1 MEWNFVI
8 NKTILRK
15 NIFNRKSIVLSEI
28 FDNKNNISLWKR
40 KLDESISFGAEEI
53 INDNLEFDFSKVLK
67 YNEINEALVNRL
79 GQSQNKI
86 FLFNDISNLSEL
98 FCNMFELKKVWLR
111 MGISTN
117 ATCPRFHVDYLK
129 CRLLTTYYG
138 PGTEW
143 LPNDLIDRR
152 KLKFNQ
158 KFSKDQDGLFSSKTD
173 IKHLA
178 TGDVALLKGELWS
191 GNKGQGLVHRSPYY
205 EEKYRRLYI
214 TIDFSDLNN
223 Q

>member
-1 MEWNFVI
+1 MI

-15 NIFNRKSIVLSEI
+15 NIFNKKSIVLSDI
-28 FDNKNNISLWKR
+28 FKNENNISLWNR
-40 KLDESISFGAEEI
+40 ELDRAISLGAKEI
-53 INDNLEFDFSKVLK
+53 INDNLEFNFSKVLK
-67 YNEINEALVNRL
+67 YDEINETLVSRL

-86 FLFNDISNLSEL
+86 FLFNDISNLTEL
-98 FCNMFELKKVWLR
+98 FCNMFELKNVWLR
-111 MGISTN
+111 MGISTK

-143 LPNDLIDRR
+143 LPNELIDRS

-158 KFSKDQDGLFSSKTD
+158 KSSTDQDGLFSSKTH
-173 IKHLA
+173 IKQLA

-205 EEKYRRLYI
+205 KQKYRRLYL

>member
-1 MEWNFVI
+1 MI
-8 NKTILRK
+8 NKIIFKK
-15 NIFNRKSIVLSEI
+15 NIFNKKSIVLSDI
-28 FDNKNNISLWKR
+28 FNNENNISLWNR
-40 KLDESISFGAEEI
+40 NLDKSISIGAKEI
-53 INDNLEFDFSKVLK
+53 INDNLEFNFSKVLK
-67 YNEINEALVNRL
+67 YEEINEALINRL

-86 FLFNDISNLSEL
+86 LLFNDISNLTEL

-111 MGISTN
+111 MGISTK

-143 LPNDLIDRR
+143 LPNDLIDRT

-173 IKHLA
+173 IKQLA

-191 GNKGQGLVHRSPYY
+191 GNKGQGLVHRSPHYNKEY
-205 EEKYRRLYI
+205 KRLYL
-214 TIDFSDLNN
+214 TVDFSDLKN

>member
-1 MEWNFVI
+1 MI
-8 NKTILRK
+8 NKIIFKK
-15 NIFNRKSIVLSEI
+15 NIFNKKSIVLSDI
-28 FDNKNNISLWKR
+28 FNNENNISLWNR
-40 KLDESISFGAEEI
+40 KLDKSISIGAKEI
-53 INDNLEFDFSKVLK
+53 INDNLEFNFSKVLK
-67 YNEINEALVNRL
+67 YEEINEALINRL

-86 FLFNDISNLSEL
+86 LLFNDISNLTEL

-111 MGISTN
+111 MGISTK

-143 LPNDLIDRR
+143 LPNDLIDRT

-158 KFSKDQDGLFSSKTD
+158 KFSTDQDGLFSSKID
-173 IKHLA
+173 IKQLA

-191 GNKGQGLVHRSPYY
+191 GNKGQGLVHRSPCCNQEY
-205 EEKYRRLYI
+205 KRLYL
-214 TIDFSDLNN
+214 TIDFSDLKN